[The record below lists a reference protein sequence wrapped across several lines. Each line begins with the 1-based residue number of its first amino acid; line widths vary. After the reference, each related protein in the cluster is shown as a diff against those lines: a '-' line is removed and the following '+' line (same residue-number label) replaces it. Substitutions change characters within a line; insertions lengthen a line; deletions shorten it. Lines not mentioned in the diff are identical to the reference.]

1 MAGMA
6 YSLTNNHLWLSIAIT
21 SGTTFYH
28 FAMRLSV
35 GYIIDAKFHNR
46 MDYTRK
52 WFRQKSFEPELY
64 KRIRVKK
71 WKKRLPTFHPE
82 TFQLEKNSAADIIQ
96 ATCQSEIVHEVIM
109 VLSFVP
115 VLLSVWLGSV
125 EIFLITSVISFL
137 FDGTFVI
144 LQRYNRPRLM
154 RLIKK

>member
-1 MAGMA
+1 MAGTA
-6 YSLTNNHLWLSIAIT
+6 YGLTKNHLWLSIAIT

-71 WKKRLPTFHPE
+71 WKKRLPTFYPE
-82 TFQLEKNSAADIIQ
+82 NFQLEKNNVADIIQ
-96 ATCQSEIVHEVIM
+96 TTCQSEIVHEVIM

-115 VLLSVWLGSV
+115 VLFSVWLGSV

-154 RLIKK
+154 RLIQK